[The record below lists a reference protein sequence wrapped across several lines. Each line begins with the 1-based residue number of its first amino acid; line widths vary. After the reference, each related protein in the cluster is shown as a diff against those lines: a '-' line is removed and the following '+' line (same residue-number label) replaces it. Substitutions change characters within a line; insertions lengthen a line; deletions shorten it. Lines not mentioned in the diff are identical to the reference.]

1 VSPKLLYAF
10 SDVSTQG
17 RLLRI
22 LIIDVEYLVAL
33 EAEQVLTD
41 ATGCSVEIVMPR
53 DAPDVLATRT
63 FDVILADASLAAGA
77 AGAGLRRHHEA
88 GGPIIFSSVNR
99 GHLAGVPGFAG
110 AAVISKPFDDELLV
124 TLVCNVAKK
133 KKKEG

>member
-1 VSPKLLYAF
+1 VSAKLVYAF
-10 SDVSTQG
+10 SEVSTQG
-17 RLLRI
+17 SLLRI

-41 ATGCSVEIVMPR
+41 TTGASIEIVMPR
-53 DAPDVLATRT
+53 DAPDVLCARA
-63 FDVILADASLAAGA
+63 FDLILADASLAGDA

-99 GHLAGVPGFAG
+99 AHLAGVPGFAG

-124 TLVCNVAKK
+124 MLVRKILKNG
-133 KKKEG
+133 ED